1 MSNNQGSYRS
11 EFKLDTRQPPHR
23 LTEEHC
29 MAKHS
34 QIQDIGR
41 DRDEQVR
48 IEFPTTN
55 GRTTSAIYT
64 VSVFHPHADL
74 VILRDKIQKLLHYCQ
89 LSNTNTCEGEVKAQI
104 MIDGLNEEKARES
117 GELIE
122 DLRDDGQNRKL
133 VVIAPHGG
141 NVEEYTDKQ
150 AEYVVNQFSYDRVS
164 LWICKGFSSKGGS
177 DAFERWHI
185 TSTEISEKSFPKLNT
200 IFGRAFE
207 YSIAFHGWTKDNIC
221 VGGRKDNKTVDKLK
235 VEIRD
240 AIHNTLKEL
249 GCNIQVNVSGCPE
262 CSEGFNGDSEDNIVN
277 RLGTNGIQ
285 IEQCKM
291 AREKY
296 HENIAEA
303 VAKTIRPWI
312 NM

>member
-1 MSNNQGSYRS
+1 MSNNQGSYTAKF
-11 EFKLDTRQPPHR
+11 ELDTRPPPHH
-23 LTEEHC
+23 LTKEHC
-29 MAKHS
+29 RANRH
-34 QIQDIGR
+34 QIEKIGR

-55 GRTTSAIYT
+55 GTISAIYT
-64 VSVFHPHADL
+64 VTTFHNDDADL
-74 VILRDKIQKLLHYCQ
+74 VSLGDKIQTQLQNCQ
-89 LSNTNTCEGEVKAQI
+89 LSNNACKGEVKAQI
-104 MIDGLNEEKARES
+104 MIDGLDDDKEAEKC

-122 DLRDDGQNRKL
+122 DLRDDGQNHRL

-141 NVEEYTDKQ
+141 EIEGYTDKQ

-164 LWICKGFSSKGGS
+164 LWTCKGFSSKGGS

-200 IFGRAFE
+200 IFGRTFE

-249 GCNIQVNVSGCPE
+249 GSNIQVNVSGCPE

-296 HENIAEA
+296 YENIAEA

>member
-1 MSNNQGSYRS
+1 
-11 EFKLDTRQPPHR
+11 
-23 LTEEHC
+23 
-29 MAKHS
+29 MAKRS
-34 QIQDIGR
+34 QVQDIGR

-48 IEFPTTN
+48 IEFSTTN
-55 GRTTSAIYT
+55 GGTTGAIYT

-74 VILRDKIQKLLHYCQ
+74 VILGDKIQKLLHNCQ
-89 LSNTNTCEGEVKAQI
+89 FSNTNTCEGEVKAQI
-104 MIDGLNEEKARES
+104 MIDGLDDDKEAEKC

-122 DLRDDGQNRKL
+122 DLRDGGQNRKL

-141 NVEEYTDKQ
+141 DIEEYTDKQ
-150 AEYVVNQFSYDRVS
+150 AEYVGNQFSSDCVS
-164 LWICKGFSSKGGS
+164 LWICKGFTSKGGS
-177 DAFERWHI
+177 DALERWHI

-200 IFGRAFE
+200 IFGRTFE
-207 YSIAFHGWTKDNIC
+207 YSIAFHGLTKDNIC
-221 VGGRKDNKTVDKLK
+221 VGGRKDNKTIDKLK
-235 VEIRD
+235 VEIKD
-240 AIHNTLKEL
+240 AIQNTLREQ
-249 GCNIQVNVSGCPE
+249 GSNIQVNVSGCSE
-262 CSEGFNGDSEDNIVN
+262 CPKAFNGDSENNIVN

-296 HENIAEA
+296 HKDIADA